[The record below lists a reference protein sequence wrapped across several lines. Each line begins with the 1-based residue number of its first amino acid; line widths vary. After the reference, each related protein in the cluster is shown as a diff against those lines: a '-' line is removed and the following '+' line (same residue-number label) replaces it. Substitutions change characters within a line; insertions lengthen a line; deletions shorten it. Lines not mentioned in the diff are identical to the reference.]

1 MLGSLILYLKGMR
14 ICMFQLSGFYC
25 NENST
30 RRTAEG
36 MEDGGE
42 SQFEILLYTGSASPN
57 KPQK

>member
-1 MLGSLILYLKGMR
+1 MVMIMTM
-14 ICMFQLSGFYC
+14 IVVMVC

-30 RRTAEG
+30 RRTAER